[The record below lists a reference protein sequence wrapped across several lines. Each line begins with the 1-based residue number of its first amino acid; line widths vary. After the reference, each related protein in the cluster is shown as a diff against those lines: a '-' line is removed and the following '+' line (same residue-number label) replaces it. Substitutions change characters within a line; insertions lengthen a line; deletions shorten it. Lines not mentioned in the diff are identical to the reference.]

1 MLRKKFYIPIGI
13 FILVICAVGLLS
25 LRSDTPKEPVVTY
38 KAVTPVKHSATPLS
52 ETRTVSASIPIEETA
67 AETAEETAVSTSE
80 VSEVLMSEILSKYP
94 DYETMD
100 PWNQENVR
108 RWVRKD
114 KMLAELEARAKELER
129 QLAEREALEA
139 LESDLESSVGILDSE
154 YSDVRAFYKRYTD
167 PELEDFIREFP
178 DETERRAFM
187 LRTLEMVK
195 IQQAMADRILE
206 TPGAE
211 ELSSEILVDLM
222 SLSSLNIDEMIGGA
236 K

>member
-1 MLRKKFYIPIGI
+1 M
-13 FILVICAVGLLS
+13 
-25 LRSDTPKEPVVTY
+25 
-38 KAVTPVKHSATPLS
+38 
-52 ETRTVSASIPIEETA
+52 PIEETA
-67 AETAEETAVSTSE
+67 TETAEETAVSTSE

-222 SLSSLNIDEMIGGA
+222 SLSSLNIDEMMGGA
-236 K
+236 N

>member
-1 MLRKKFYIPIGI
+1 M
-13 FILVICAVGLLS
+13 
-25 LRSDTPKEPVVTY
+25 
-38 KAVTPVKHSATPLS
+38 
-52 ETRTVSASIPIEETA
+52 PIEETA
-67 AETAEETAVSTSE
+67 TETAEETAVSTSE
-80 VSEVLMSEILSKYP
+80 FTRAELLKEFPHYEMLSPEGKARAHRILK
-94 DYETMD
+94 
-100 PWNQENVR
+100 
-108 RWVRKD
+108 KD
-114 KMLAELEARAKELER
+114 KILADLRAGNAELER

>member
-1 MLRKKFYIPIGI
+1 M
-13 FILVICAVGLLS
+13 
-25 LRSDTPKEPVVTY
+25 
-38 KAVTPVKHSATPLS
+38 
-52 ETRTVSASIPIEETA
+52 PIEETA
-67 AETAEETAVSTSE
+67 TETAEETAVSTSNIST
-80 VSEVLMSEILSKYP
+80 SEFTRAELLKRFPNYDFFGPKGKETLHSIL
-94 DYETMD
+94 
-100 PWNQENVR
+100 
-108 RWVRKD
+108 RKD